1 MFATTPGTQ
10 AGGRSIVPV
19 PCRCKSEPGLLD
31 DWSRVHSRP
40 TTGIVVLQSS
50 GLTPVA
56 VGSPSSRYELF
67 DELASGGM
75 AKVRLARVRGSA
87 GFSRIV
93 AVKQLHPHLASDRE
107 FVSMFTDEARLC
119 SRIRHPNVVPTLD
132 VVEADGSLLL
142 VMEYVH
148 GVSLSELRGRARE
161 QGELLHP
168 GIVAAIVA
176 EVLHGLHAAHE
187 ATDASGA
194 VLHIVHR
201 DVSPQNVLVGADGVA
216 RVVDFGV
223 AKAIGRQNS
232 TRDGQLKGKVAYMSP
247 EQVCEQDV
255 DRRTDVFAAA
265 VVLWEA
271 LTGQR
276 LFAAD
281 SAAAVINKVVSE
293 PIRAP
298 SEVAQVGIAGER
310 IPPGLD
316 AVVLRGLE
324 RNRELRFQTAR
335 EMALALEAALPLPP
349 QTQVAEL
356 VERLASAT
364 LAKRRELLARA
375 EASAGTPAPAPSNV
389 GEQRAGLDLDATA
402 SVALVGPRGPTSTGG
417 GRRVAPVAAALVALA
432 TLAFWGWSRS
442 TEPVRA
448 TSATAIEPSSATP
461 TTSRAAESVARA
473 PALAASL
480 APLDASVAPPAH
492 APSITPQSSPKKLAR
507 KAVSKPARDCNP
519 PYVIDPATGHRRIK
533 PECL

>member
-1 MFATTPGTQ
+1 M
-10 AGGRSIVPV
+10 
-19 PCRCKSEPGLLD
+19 
-31 DWSRVHSRP
+31 
-40 TTGIVVLQSS
+40 LQSL

-132 VVEADGSLLL
+132 VVETDGSLLL

-168 GIVAAIVA
+168 GIVAAILA

-194 VLHIVHR
+194 GLHIVHR

-247 EQVCEQDV
+247 EQVCEQEV

-281 SAAAVINKVVSE
+281 SAGAVINKVLSE
-293 PIRAP
+293 PIRPP
-298 SEVAQVGIAGER
+298 SEVVRAGNAGER

-324 RNRELRFQTAR
+324 RNRNLRFQTAR

-375 EASAGTPAPAPSNV
+375 EASTATARPLPGTAGV
-389 GEQRAGLDLDATA
+389 QDGVGLDLDATA
-402 SVALVGPRGPTSTGG
+402 SVALVGPREAAPTRRRLRVAYLAVALVPVVSLVLWV
-417 GRRVAPVAAALVALA
+417 GRRSA
-432 TLAFWGWSRS
+432 
-442 TEPVRA
+442 EPVLA
-448 TSATAIEPSSATP
+448 TSAVAIEPSPATP
-461 TTSRAAESVARA
+461 ATSRAAESSVRA
-473 PALAASL
+473 PGLAASPAL
-480 APLDASVAPPAH
+480 LDVSDASAASPAR
-492 APSITPQSSPKKLAR
+492 AGSSVPQTSPKKLAR